1 MDNSK
6 KMKTLHLEKRGIL
19 DGTSNITGQPVQ
31 SLLEPRHSTINLGKH
46 LNMVS
51 YSRVFYVIEFWQK
64 LACHV
69 VLHFRKV

>member
-31 SLLEPRHSTINLGKH
+31 SLLEPRHSTINLGEQFNISASFREGNCFRSLTKLH
-46 LNMVS
+46 LN
-51 YSRVFYVIEFWQK
+51 
-64 LACHV
+64 
-69 VLHFRKV
+69 